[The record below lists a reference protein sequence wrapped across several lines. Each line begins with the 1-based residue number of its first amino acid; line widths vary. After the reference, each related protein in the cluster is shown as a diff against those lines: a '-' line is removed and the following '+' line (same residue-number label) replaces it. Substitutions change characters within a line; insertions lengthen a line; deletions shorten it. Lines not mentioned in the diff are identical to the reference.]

1 VETNSSG
8 QYITFRVARQDFAM
22 LASRVRGILP
32 IHDLIPIETPPPS
45 GSGPELINSGPGL
58 SNSEM
63 ICGVASLRGRDFPVV
78 DLRGKLGIAY
88 GSHGRQPCMIVV
100 EVESASGARL
110 LGFVADRISEV
121 VTLRDRVFRN
131 GSVRLNGR
139 ARRVLDPD
147 LILTEEELKS
157 WNASLI
163 MRG

>member
-1 VETNSSG
+1 
-8 QYITFRVARQDFAM
+8 M

-32 IHDLIPIETPPPS
+32 AHDLIPIEPPQS
-45 GSGPELINSGPGL
+45 
-58 SNSEM
+58 SNSEPGFSSGEMGLKNSGM

-78 DLRGKLGIAY
+78 DLRGKLGIAH
-88 GSHGRQPCMIVV
+88 GSHGRQPCVIVV
-100 EVESASGARL
+100 EVESGSGARL

-121 VTLRDRVFRN
+121 LMLRDRDFRN

-139 ARRVLDPD
+139 ARRVLNPD